1 LVEYSLKKF
10 ESNRGKQQKK
20 LAENVKQILRGLRQS
35 GYKIKSETHII
46 PIIIGSEKI
55 ALDFGRFLFNNGI
68 YAQPIRYP
76 TVPQNKARIRISVT
90 AWLSKKDIDYSISV
104 FEAARKK
111 FRIQ

>member
-1 LVEYSLKKF
+1 MGIVVES
-10 ESNRGKQQKK
+10 
-20 LAENVKQILRGLRQS
+20 
-35 GYKIKSETHII
+35 
-46 PIIIGSEKI
+46 
-55 ALDFGRFLFNNGI
+55 
-68 YAQPIRYP
+68 IRYP